1 MALTPLPIDPHLP
14 AILDAFRTAGRLV
27 LAAEP
32 GAGKTTR
39 VPRALLDAGLLEAG
53 ACWVLEP
60 HRLAARLAAARV
72 AAELGEPLGGRVGYA
87 VRFEQKTSPATR
99 ICFVTEGLLLR
110 RLQADPRLEGISTVL
125 LDEFHERHL
134 QTDLALALL
143 ARLRRTRPDLRL
155 GVMSATLDAG
165 PVAAY
170 LGAGVLRCP
179 GRPYP
184 VDVQH
189 LARPDDRPMAV
200 QVAEAVDRLRRDGRC
215 GHTLVFLPGAA
226 EIRQALKTCEPVAA
240 RHGLRLLPLHGS
252 LGFDAQQAA
261 VAPCAEPK
269 VILSTNVAESSVT
282 LEGVDTV
289 IDSGLGREAVHSP
302 WTGLPGLR
310 TARISQA
317 RCVQRAGRAGRTGP
331 GLCLRLFTQAD
342 FQARPDFDPPELL
355 RADLAETLL
364 ALADLGAAGPG
375 TTGQEAG
382 EGLDWLQPPPP
393 AALEAAAKLLRSL
406 GALAPDGRIT
416 PMGKRMARLPLH
428 PRLARLVV
436 AGDDLGIPRLARQAA
451 ALLEVGD
458 LEARAGLER
467 RPDGGRHALD
477 SDLFQRLDQYREA
490 EAAHFHGGACRA
502 AGLDPAAVRQASLA
516 CRALAP
522 GRSREAEPADAE
534 DRLLRALLPAYPD
547 RVARVGAGGTC
558 ALVGGGG
565 ARLDPACRVR
575 RAEWILALEAEVE
588 SQGAGT
594 QVRVRTASRIA
605 PDWLLDAFP
614 EALRETGSVA
624 WNPSAGRVE
633 LRSAIWYEDLCLD
646 QSRRAAPPD
655 HPEAAACLAG
665 AALAAG
671 LGAAQETVDRLL
683 ERSAFLAAQRPDLG
697 IPAGEDLRTALVTD
711 ACRGRSTLKELAGA
725 DWPGHLRTVLGGAAA
740 GLLASWAPDTLDL
753 PGKRRVRVNYGGET
767 PWIASRLQDFLGL
780 KEGPRVAGG
789 QVPLVLHLLAPNN
802 RDLQVTTDLKGFW
815 QRAYQELRP
824 GLSRRY
830 PKHRWPER
838 PA

>member
-14 AILDAFRTAGRLV
+14 RILDALRGAGSLV

-39 VPRALLDAGLLEAG
+39 VPRALLDAGMLEAG

-60 HRLAARLAAARV
+60 RRLAARLAAARV
-72 AAELGEPLGGRVGYA
+72 AAELEQPLGGLCGYA

-134 QTDLALALL
+134 QTDLALTLL
-143 ARLRRTRPDLRL
+143 AQLRRNARPDLRL

-165 PVAAY
+165 PVAEY
-170 LGAGVLRCP
+170 LGTEVIRCP
-179 GRPYP
+179 GRPFP
-184 VDVQH
+184 VDIQH
-189 LARPDDRPMAV
+189 LAHPDDRPLGT
-200 QVAEAVDRLRRDGRC
+200 QVAEAVDRLYREGRR

-226 EIRQALKTCEPVAA
+226 EIRQSLKACEPAAA

-282 LEGVDTV
+282 LEGVATV
-289 IDSGLGREAVHSP
+289 VDSGLGREAVHSP
-302 WTGLPGLR
+302 WSGLPGLR

-317 RCVQRAGRAGRTGP
+317 RCVQRAGRSGRTGP

-342 FQARPDFDPPELL
+342 FNARPDFDLPELL
-355 RADLAETLL
+355 RADLAETVL
-364 ALADLGAAGPG
+364 ALADLGF
-375 TTGQEAG
+375 EAG
-382 EGLDWLQPPPP
+382 AGLDWFQPPPP
-393 AALEAAAKLLRSL
+393 AALEAAVRLLGSL
-406 GALAPDGRIT
+406 GALGPDGRIT
-416 PMGKRMARLPLH
+416 PLGRRMARLPLH
-428 PRLARLVV
+428 PRLARLVT
-436 AGDDLGIPRLARQAA
+436 AGEDLGIPGLARVAA
-451 ALLEVGD
+451 VLLETGD
-458 LEARAGLER
+458 LGARAGLD
-467 RPDGGRHALD
+467 RPSAGGAHALD

-490 EAAHFHGGACRA
+490 EAARFHGGAIRA

-522 GRSREAEPADAE
+522 RREGGPEPADAE

-547 RVARVGAGGTC
+547 RVARVGANGTC

-575 RAEWILALEAEVE
+575 RAGWILALEAEVD

-594 QVRVRTASRIA
+594 QVRVRTASRIQ

-614 EALRETGSVA
+614 DALRETGALA

-633 LRSAIWYEDLCLD
+633 LRASIWYEDLCLD
-646 QSRRAAPPD
+646 DSRRAAPPE
-655 HPEAAACLAG
+655 HPGAAACLAE

-683 ERSAFLAAQRPDLG
+683 ERCAFLAGLRPDLG
-697 IPAGEDLRTALVTD
+697 IPAGDALRTVLVTE
-711 ACRGRSTLKELAGA
+711 ACRGRTTLKDLAGA
-725 DWPGHLRTVLGGAAA
+725 DWPAHLRTVLGGPAA
-740 GLLASWAPDTLDL
+740 GLLATWAPDTLDL
-753 PGKRRVRVNYGGET
+753 PGKRRVRVEYGGET

-780 KEGPRVAGG
+780 KEGPRIGG
-789 QVPLVLHLLAPNN
+789 GAVPLVLHLLAPNN
-802 RDLQVTTDLKGFW
+802 RALQVTTDLKGFW